1 MHVWEKLKDFL
12 TKAGTVLLGAS
23 VVVWALQYF
32 DFSFHHVQDSSQSIL
47 GVIGTAIAP
56 VFQPLGFGDWRSSV
70 SLLSGLIAREQVVSS
85 LGILYGASGAGLT
98 AALQAVYSPAGAYA
112 FMTFALL
119 FIPCIA
125 AVTTI
130 RREMNS
136 GKWTVFCLG
145 FSSGGRLSGHVCGV
159 SAWPAVDAGIFKNGE
174 GVFRLGWIADVLIAV
189 LAACAVGVMLYQKMC
204 ARHVERAAAAVL
216 SLAI

>member
-85 LGILYGASGAGLT
+85 LGILYG
-98 AALQAVYSPAGAYA
+98 
-112 FMTFALL
+112 
-119 FIPCIA
+119 
-125 AVTTI
+125 
-130 RREMNS
+130 
-136 GKWTVFCLG
+136 
-145 FSSGGRLSGHVCGV
+145 
-159 SAWPAVDAGIFKNGE
+159 
-174 GVFRLGWIADVLIAV
+174 
-189 LAACAVGVMLYQKMC
+189 
-204 ARHVERAAAAVL
+204 RAEPG
-216 SLAI
+216 

>member
-1 MHVWEKLKDFL
+1 M
-12 TKAGTVLLGAS
+12 
-23 VVVWALQYF
+23 WALQYF

-136 GKWTVFCLG
+136 GKWTVFALG
-145 FSSGGRLSGHVCGV
+145 FQAVVAYLVTFVVYQLGRLLML
-159 SAWPAVDAGIFKNGE
+159 
-174 GVFRLGWIADVLIAV
+174 VF
-189 LAACAVGVMLYQKMC
+189 
-204 ARHVERAAAAVL
+204 
-216 SLAI
+216 